1 MKVLFLDIDGV
12 LNDHTW
18 LPEVLCGQI
27 HGDCVFELNRVL
39 RATDA
44 RLVVSSAWRYLM
56 YRGEMNLQGL
66 EWLLRSH
73 GVLAGRLVGI
83 TRRDTM
89 VRGPYSGK
97 LGEWPLDDER
107 GLQIADWLKAS
118 ADPAARYDSFIKVG
132 DEPVSKYAVV
142 DDLDLGITACGHPLV
157 RTDGRRGLTPADAD
171 RLIELLL

>member
-1 MKVLFLDIDGV
+1 MRVLFLDIDGV

-27 HGDCVFELNRVL
+27 HGDCVYELNRVL

-44 RLVVSSAWRYLM
+44 RLVLSSAWRYLF
-56 YRGEMNLQGL
+56 YRGEMTLQGL

-73 GVLAGRLVGI
+73 GVLANRLVGI

-97 LGEWPLDDER
+97 PAEWPLDDER
-107 GLQIADWLKAS
+107 GQQITDWLCQHGGHHGVT
-118 ADPAARYDSFIKVG
+118 R
-132 DEPVSKYAVV
+132 YAVV
-142 DDLDLGITACGHPLV
+142 DDLDPGITAAGHPFV
-157 RTDGRRGLTPADAD
+157 RTDGRRGLMPADAD

>member
-1 MKVLFLDIDGV
+1 MKVLFLDVDGV

-44 RLVVSSAWRYLM
+44 RIVVSSAWRYLI
-56 YRGEMNLQGL
+56 YRGEMSLQGL

-83 TRRDTM
+83 TRPDTM

-97 LGEWPLDDER
+97 PCEWPLTDER
-107 GLQIADWLKAS
+107 GQQIADWLKGRRAE
-118 ADPAARYDSFIKVG
+118 DV
-132 DEPVSKYAVV
+132 PVSRYAVV
-142 DDLDLGITACGHPLV
+142 DDLDPGITACGHPLV

-171 RLIELLL
+171 RLVELLL